1 MGNGMLKE
9 RVDIDFAALH
19 RANMAVMSNKT
30 CKIIKWGNTMFKI
43 S

>member
-19 RANMAVMSNKT
+19 RAKMAVMSTKLA
-30 CKIIKWGNTMFKI
+30 K
-43 S
+43 